1 MTKEKFLAKLRTQ
14 LKKYGIANSDQY
26 ISYYSEFLD
35 DLMEDGY
42 SEKEAINKIGSPNK
56 VILSIL
62 SDENVQIP
70 QAKSKVKS
78 ALLLLGI
85 PVWGPIIAA
94 GYIILLALV
103 FAVMICGIASSL
115 SGIWLLLGSLVVLFK
130 TGILNFLFQLG
141 TAFILGGLGIVFWQL
156 FLFSFQKTYSLVKIM
171 FHSFTK
177 ERLDHEYI

>member
-1 MTKEKFLAKLRTQ
+1 MTKEEFLIELKIR

-35 DLMEDGY
+35 DLIEDGY
-42 SEKEAINKIGSPNK
+42 TEKEAINKIGSPNK

-70 QAKSKVKS
+70 KAKSKVKS

-85 PVWGPIIAA
+85 PVWGPIMAA

-103 FAVMICGIASSL
+103 FAVMICSIAFSL
-115 SGIWLLLGSLVVLFK
+115 SGIWLLLGSLVVLLK
-130 TGILNFLFQLG
+130 NGILRFLFQLG
-141 TAFILGGLGIVFWQL
+141 TAFIFGGLGIVFWQL
-156 FLFSFQKTYSLVKIM
+156 FLFGFQKIYSLVKFT
-171 FHSFTK
+171 FHGFT
-177 ERLDHEYI
+177 ERRI